1 MIILDVIFF
10 IFLYQRYLYPVDY
23 KRVNEFGT
31 TGEMH
36 VGSKDDEKKEIEGGD
51 DSTAITDGK
60 TPEEDGQTPEQPP
73 KSDAEK
79 KTD

>member
-1 MIILDVIFF
+1 M
-10 IFLYQRYLYPVDY
+10 DY

-36 VGSKDDEKKEIEGGD
+36 VGSKDDDNKEIEGGD
-51 DSTAITDGK
+51 SNTAITDGK
-60 TPEEDGQTPEQPP
+60 TPEDGQTLEPPPP